1 MYSGNNLYSWLFDMY
16 NFFKYL
22 SMCIFFA
29 CHLFNTAY
37 SQPVGLE
44 NPKTGTK
51 VPPSNKNVNPSPS
64 PGQTANVPCPSA
76 NPTSPE
82 NKDKKEN
89 ISEDEINDLI
99 KNYKLIAV
107 YLIVNEP
114 RALIKN
120 VTNPDEAPREFRI
133 GDFIDELQKLSVS
146 RIAFNPT
153 ARIELIDQSG
163 FSYLLRESMRDVKDL
178 PGSPKIPSST
188 TRSAPSYFSGGSSA
202 KTKASSKK
210 KPDAGSDTEPAPQ
223 EKAQDTKAADTGKAS
238 APSTEPAAKAP
249 SDASPPTQTQPA
261 AVPQPAAA
269 PQPVAQPAQ
278 PSQQPVSP
286 SQSLQ
291 PVSTGS
297 SQGSV
302 PSQPAGSQPQGS
314 TSAPSQSK
322 DALQDRPS
330 NPFQ

>member
-1 MYSGNNLYSWLFDMY
+1 MY

-22 SMCIFFA
+22 LMCIFFI
-29 CHLFNTAY
+29 CYLFNTAY

-44 NPKTGTK
+44 NPKTDVPI
-51 VPPSNKNVNPSPS
+51 VPPSSKNANPSPS
-64 PGQTANVPCPSA
+64 PGQTANVPGSPA

-82 NKDKKEN
+82 NKDKKQN
-89 ISEDEINDLI
+89 SSEDEINDLI

-178 PGSPKIPSST
+178 PGSPKIPSSV
-188 TRSAPSYFSGGSSA
+188 TRSAPSYFSGGSST

-210 KPDAGSDTEPAPQ
+210 KPKAVSDTESVPQ
-223 EKAQDTKAADTGKAS
+223 EKAQDTKAADTTKPS
-238 APSTEPAAKAP
+238 APGTELGTKAP
-249 SDASPPTQTQPA
+249 SDGSSATQTQ
-261 AVPQPAAA
+261 
-269 PQPVAQPAQ
+269 
-278 PSQQPVSP
+278 
-286 SQSLQ
+286 
-291 PVSTGS
+291 
-297 SQGSV
+297 
-302 PSQPAGSQPQGS
+302 
-314 TSAPSQSK
+314 
-322 DALQDRPS
+322 
-330 NPFQ
+330 